1 MSIAVQVHD
10 NDPRALA
17 DLISETIHDGIVIGR
32 EPTVAHL
39 SLLVHEEERDVRR
52 RRAAWA
58 WLNSFSRVVDA
69 ENDWSDV

>member
-17 DLISETIHDGIVIGR
+17 ELISETIHEGIVIDR

-39 SLLVHEEERDVRR
+39 SVLVHEEERTAKR

-58 WLNSFSRVVDA
+58 WLNSLSTVVDT

>member
-1 MSIAVQVHD
+1 MSIAVKAHD

-17 DLISETIHDGIVIGR
+17 ELISATFHDGVVVDR

-39 SLLVHEEERDVRR
+39 SELVHVEERQAKS

-58 WLNSFSRVVDA
+58 WLNSISRTVDRD
-69 ENDWSDV
+69 NDWSDL

>member
-17 DLISETIHDGIVIGR
+17 ELIAATIHDGVVLDR

-39 SLLVHEEERDVRR
+39 SELVHAEERTARM

-58 WLNSFSRVVDA
+58 WLNSISRSVDRD
-69 ENDWSDV
+69 NDWSDV